1 MGRVMNEQA
10 EAGAVERLTE
20 WLDLRDKPQSALMSD
35 DYIHALVWDKAP
47 GDTIMDDDL
56 RTLLSDLARMKA
68 ALEGAVRL
76 YETAKRSADNQR
88 AFIDVRDLEA
98 FTSDARLALR
108 QHEDGR

>member
-68 ALEGAVRL
+68 ALEPFANGVFD
-76 YETAKRSADNQR
+76 EHGWPPFTADDFR
-88 AFIDVRDLEA
+88 A
-98 FTSDARLALR
+98 ARLALR